1 MAQEKYPQ
9 EAKIITDNTYMDDII
24 ESVGDRERAE
34 SVTRNIEKLVDI
46 RGFKIKGWTISGSSD
61 SWNEKEIPSEMYVPA
76 EKVLGV
82 CWRPVEDLFCFKVTL
97 NFSGRKRKRHT
108 EPDIESHQL
117 TERFPATLTKW
128 MILSQINSIYDP
140 LGLAG
145 PFTIREKIMMRKLWM
160 SEEEQLDWDDP
171 VSDECRAHW
180 NTFFSDLVIMNN
192 IKFGT
197 GFANTPNLAFFM
209 AKLFWWLH
217 RGYQGS
223 NFDSRNF
230 RYQTGSHF
238 DYRNFQ

>member
-1 MAQEKYPQ
+1 
-9 EAKIITDNTYMDDII
+9 
-24 ESVGDRERAE
+24 
-34 SVTRNIEKLVDI
+34 
-46 RGFKIKGWTISGSSD
+46 
-61 SWNEKEIPSEMYVPA
+61 MYVPA

-97 NFSGRKRKRHT
+97 NFSGRKRKLHT

-117 TERFPATLTKW
+117 TERFPAKLTKR

-145 PFTIREKIMMRKLWM
+145 PFTVREKIMMRKLWM

-171 VSDECRAHW
+171 VSDECRAYW
-180 NTFFSDLVIMNN
+180 NTFCSDLVIMNN

-209 AKLFWWLH
+209 PKLF
-217 RGYQGS
+217 
-223 NFDSRNF
+223 
-230 RYQTGSHF
+230 
-238 DYRNFQ
+238 